1 MIFGVKESIEL
12 GGVSFTT
19 KNYDSFYQAII
30 KDISKLISI
39 FQNGFLMVSGFKSG
53 PVGQE
58 CKKKETA

>member
-39 FQNGFLMVSGFKSG
+39 FQNGILMVSSRA
-53 PVGQE
+53 P
-58 CKKKETA
+58 